1 VSWLRKEPEG
11 VKSSRRRE
19 LPEGLWTK
27 CVGCG
32 EILYLKN
39 LEESLHVCPKC
50 GHHFRISAVKYA
62 EYLLD
67 PGTAEL
73 FGDEVV
79 STDPLAF
86 RGSKR
91 YVDRLKAA
99 RAKTGL
105 REAVLTFRATAGGYP
120 VVAAL
125 MDFSFIG
132 GSMGSAVGERIA
144 RAIRVAIDERRPLL
158 ILSASGGARMEEGI
172 LSLMQMAKISVLLA
186 RLAEER
192 VPFVSLLTHPTTGG
206 VAASFSSLGDVIV
219 AEPGAQ
225 IGFAGPRVI
234 KETVGQDLPAGFQT
248 SEFLLQHGMVDA
260 IVHRKDLRATLV
272 RLLRFFHANL
282 AADGGRPLA
291 PSV

>member
-27 CVGCG
+27 CAGCG

-50 GHHFRISAVKYA
+50 GHHFRISATKYA
-62 EYLLD
+62 EILLD
-67 PGTAEL
+67 PGTAAL

-79 STDPLAF
+79 STDPLGF

-105 REAVLTFRATAGGYP
+105 REAVLTFRAKIGGFP

-125 MDFSFIG
+125 MDFNFIG

-144 RAIRVAIDERRPLL
+144 RAVRVAIDERRPLV
-158 ILSASGGARMEEGI
+158 ILSSSGGARMEEGI

-186 RLAEER
+186 RLSEER
-192 VPFVSLLTHPTTGG
+192 VPFLSILTHPTTGG
-206 VAASFSSLGDVIV
+206 VAASFSSLGDVIL

-234 KETVGQDLPAGFQT
+234 RETVGQDLPPGFQT
-248 SEFLLQHGMVDA
+248 AEFLLQHGMVDA
-260 IVHRKDLRATLV
+260 IVPRKDLRATVV

-282 AADGGRPLA
+282 AAEGGRPLA
-291 PSV
+291 GAD